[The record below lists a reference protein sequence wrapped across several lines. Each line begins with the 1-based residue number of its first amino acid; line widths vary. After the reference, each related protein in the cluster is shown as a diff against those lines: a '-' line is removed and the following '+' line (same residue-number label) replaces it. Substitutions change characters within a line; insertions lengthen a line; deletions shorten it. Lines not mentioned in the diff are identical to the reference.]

1 MVGAIVGT
9 GDLLNVSSGVFMG
22 QDESVLD
29 VFSSSLLA
37 FTLNE
42 GGNLKSEMRKKK
54 WQIVNNWG
62 SF

>member
-42 GGNLKSEMRKKK
+42 GGNLKVKMRKKK